1 MLKKESR
8 GKNWVQDHPMLEFIS
23 GAFDFVISDCVL
35 LCGPGR
41 LIICSEKKKKA
52 VNGLKEN
59 ICVPH
64 IAHVHNSG

>member
-41 LIICSEKKKKA
+41 LIICSEKKKK
-52 VNGLKEN
+52 KQ
-59 ICVPH
+59 
-64 IAHVHNSG
+64 